1 MNVRSLILVAAAL
14 IIAVVTALLARSLM
28 SGTSETP
35 ATAAASR
42 KVAETK
48 VLVAARSL
56 PAGTILKTDDLKWQP
71 WPEDAVT
78 DILIREGSV
87 PLGDMAGKVLR
98 TALLAGQPV
107 PQDAAVGPK
116 ERGFLAAVLSP
127 GMRAITVSLSPTTG
141 VGGFV
146 FPGDRVDLVV
156 THEVERGDS
165 RLEVAETVIRNVRVL
180 AIDQSFRQN
189 EKGEQVAIGKTAT
202 LELTPEQAKVLAT
215 AEALG
220 SITLAL
226 RSLADSDEKAGPQVH
241 SANKKENSS
250 SVTVLRYGISSHVNS
265 NP

>member
-1 MNVRSLILVAAAL
+1 MSLVRIVLLVIALLAAVAAAW
-14 IIAVVTALLARSLM
+14 TARSLL
-28 SGTSETP
+28 TAQTRPVATP
-35 ATAAASR
+35 VEVKAEAKQDAVLIATR
-42 KVAETK
+42 
-48 VLVAARSL
+48 
-56 PAGTILKTDDLKWQP
+56 TIRIGEKLDPQALQWVD
-71 WPEDAVT
+71 WPEPAITKAMIKRSTSPEAIDSLSGSLARQT
-78 DILIREGSV
+78 IYEGEPV
-87 PLGDMAGKVLR
+87 IEERLVRPGK
-98 TALLAGQPV
+98 G
-107 PQDAAVGPK
+107 
-116 ERGFLAAVLSP
+116 GFMAAVLP
-127 GMRAITVSLSPTTG
+127 EGMQAISIKISTESG
-141 VGGFV
+141 AGGFIL
-146 FPGDRVDLVV
+146 PGDRVDVLL
-156 THEVERGDS
+156 TRQDGNRTS
-165 RLEVAETVIRNVRVL
+165 ETVLSNVRVL